1 MGTLSQTF
9 IHIGELNIVLDALKK
24 YYTIGQQ
31 EWHEDRK
38 DWLFNSPPATT
49 IIVSQNFHRDWIE
62 LELDIGHNLYLY
74 DEFLRRISQ
83 TFNTVILLGYSQ
95 TTTGD
100 GRIAKFKN
108 GALELSYYERYLYY
122 KFHGDNSPPIDR
134 IYVADNWGV
143 LTSPL
148 EELKSSKVGLDGR
161 LIDYDFIYKY
171 FNAEGLK
178 GDGHKA
184 FEDETYLHLEHI
196 P

>member
-9 IHIGELNIVLDALKK
+9 IHTGDFDRVLTELKK

-31 EWHEDRK
+31 EWHNDRK
-38 DWLFNSPPATT
+38 DWLFNDAPETT
-49 IIVSQNFHRDWIE
+49 IIVSHNFHRDRVE
-62 LELDIGHNLYLY
+62 LELDIGHNLYVY
-74 DEFLRRISQ
+74 DEFLRRISK
-83 TFNTVILLGYSQ
+83 TLNTEILLGYSQ

-100 GRIAKFKN
+100 GRIAKFKD
-108 GALELSYYERYLYY
+108 GQTELSYYERHFYF

-148 EELKSSKVGLDGR
+148 EELKSAKFGIDGR

-171 FNAEGLK
+171 FGAEGLES
-178 GDGHKA
+178 DGHKN
-184 FEDETYLHLEHI
+184 FEDETFLHLEHI
-196 P
+196 T